1 MFGKKERKRGRKSK
15 KKKKHKK
22 TEVTLKKA
30 ICNIFN
36 EIEQNI

>member
-1 MFGKKERKRGRKSK
+1 MFGKKERKRGRKF
-15 KKKKHKK
+15 KKKHKK

-30 ICNIFN
+30 ICNDIFN

>member
-1 MFGKKERKRGRKSK
+1 MERKKEKEEENQK

>member
-1 MFGKKERKRGRKSK
+1 MERKKEKEEENQK

-22 TEVTLKKA
+22 TEVTFKKA